1 MDLEDLTVDEQKAF
15 CEKVWSIARLCPAG
29 KVVTYGQIAGYIPPP
44 AGVPEETYKSFRARW
59 AGTAMA
65 GSPNNVP
72 WQRVINAQGMISLRR
87 GAEGQRRLLEA
98 EGVVFD
104 AKERVDLAV
113 YGWSGPSTDWLEEN
127 GLVPPLAPTLF

>member
-1 MDLEDLTVDEQKAF
+1 MDLEQLPLDQQQAF
-15 CEKVWSIARLCPAG
+15 CAAVWKIARLTPVG
-29 KVVTYGQIAGYIPPP
+29 KVITYGQIAAFIPC
-44 AGVPEETYKSFRARW
+44 PEGFKPEAYAALRARW
-59 AGTAMA
+59 AGSAMA
-65 GSPNNVP
+65 ASPGDVP

-104 AKERVDLAV
+104 AKDRIDLGQF
-113 YGWSGPSTDWLEEN
+113 GWNGPPAEWLEAN